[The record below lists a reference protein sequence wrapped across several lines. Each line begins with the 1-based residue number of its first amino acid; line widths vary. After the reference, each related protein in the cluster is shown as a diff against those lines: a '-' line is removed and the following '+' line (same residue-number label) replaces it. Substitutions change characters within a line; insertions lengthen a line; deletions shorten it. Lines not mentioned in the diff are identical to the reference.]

1 MTMRLIPEEKRL
13 MTQNLAYVISIK
25 YAPGSM
31 KEFVLIGEKLRSK
44 GINIKYLLSEEYGL
58 LNNKPDHA
66 LLVTKSQNIMDILLE
81 TARLLIT
88 NDLNKLFS
96 DQQIAFILFYNNH
109 ILNIFIARNLKRQ
122 FKNVKTLHYYHDP
135 YKPDKRS
142 YGLFKGLYIS
152 FVEFIVRLTLK
163 YIDHVILGSEFSYE
177 LFKSHYRQYRGQI
190 HIAPLLVPD
199 QGYEKNHNRELF
211 SMVGAYN
218 NATGH
223 DDFIDLVNYVAE
235 KKLNYKFALISSS
248 NISELLKKLSSAG
261 QKIMQLINNKVIND
275 SEINRIILN
284 SYAVFRL
291 DKEVTQSGVIP
302 VSYMNATPIIARDI
316 PGLTQHVRHGH
327 EGYIVP
333 FNCTP
338 SDIINAMNQIIAN
351 YPQLSLNARQSYEA
365 VWSEHNFDRY
375 YNWLLEM

>member
-1 MTMRLIPEEKRL
+1 

-25 YAPGSM
+25 FAPGSM
-31 KEFVLIGEKLRSK
+31 KEFILIGEKLRSK

-58 LNNKPDHA
+58 LNNKPDNA
-66 LLVTKSQNIMDILLE
+66 LLITKSQNLRDILLE
-81 TARLLIT
+81 TARLLISD
-88 NDLNKLFS
+88 NIDKLFHG
-96 DQQIAFILFYNNH
+96 QHVAFVLFYNNH
-109 ILNIFIARNLKRQ
+109 ILNLFIARNLKKQ
-122 FKNVKTLHYYHDP
+122 FKNVRTLHYYHDP

-142 YGLFKGLYIS
+142 YGIFKGLYIS

-177 LFKSHYRQYRGQI
+177 LFKSHYKQYRGQI
-190 HIAPLLVPD
+190 HIAPLLIPD
-199 QGYEKNHNRELF
+199 QGYDKNHHREFF
-211 SMVGAYN
+211 SIAGAYN

-223 DDFIDLVNYVAE
+223 DDFINLVNYAAE
-235 KKLNYKFALISSS
+235 KQLNYKFALISSS
-248 NISELLKKLSSAG
+248 NISELLKKLSNAG
-261 QKIMQLINNKVIND
+261 QKIIRIINNKLIND
-275 SEINRIILN
+275 FEINEVIRN

-333 FNCTP
+333 CDCTAP
-338 SDIINAMNQIIAN
+338 DLINAMSQVIDN
-351 YPQLSLNARQSYEA
+351 YPHLSMNARHSYDTI
-365 VWSEHNFDRY
+365 WSEHNFDRY
-375 YNWLLEM
+375 YNWLLSMLKY